1 MSKEAKTRS
10 ADAPQEAAQSEAV
23 SDGAV
28 DNAANEDASRNGAP
42 GWDAKEIHRIAREHY
57 GGLEQMF
64 AHHEWPQRGN
74 EMMTSVQENVAAHY
88 GTVEKFVH
96 RHKNDVQSALSPE
109 ELIAKLQQ
117 AQAENA
123 EARDGLLRARAEVE
137 NIRRRSQ
144 NEINAAR
151 KFAIESFAK
160 ELLGVRD
167 SLDRAAAVTLDE
179 NAAEP
184 VAQMKKGLG
193 LTLEQFDSALARF
206 AVVEVAAAP
215 GAPFDPECHQAIS
228 TAASDEIAPDHI
240 ISVVQKG
247 FLLKERLLRP
257 AMVVVAKA

>member
-1 MSKEAKTRS
+1 MPAENKTGAAGAPAAS
-10 ADAPQEAAQSEAV
+10 AGAAS
-23 SDGAV
+23 
-28 DNAANEDASRNGAP
+28 ANEKSPDDAVNDANG
-42 GWDAKEIHRIAREHY
+42 DARA
-57 GGLEQMF
+57 EQP
-64 AHHEWPQRGN
+64 EP
-74 EMMTSVQENVAAHY
+74 AAD
-88 GTVEKFVH
+88 E
-96 RHKNDVQSALSPE
+96 DDLAALSPE
-109 ELIAKLQQ
+109 ELIEKLQQ
-117 AQAENA
+117 AQAENT

-167 SLDRAAAVTLDE
+167 SLDRAAAVTLDSD
-179 NAAEP
+179 AAEP

-206 AVVEVAAAP
+206 EVVEVAAAP

-228 TAASDEIAPDHI
+228 TAASDDIAPDHI

>member
-1 MSKEAKTRS
+1 MPAENKTGAAGAPAASPGAAS
-10 ADAPQEAAQSEAV
+10 ANEKSPD
-23 SDGAV
+23 D
-28 DNAANEDASRNGAP
+28 AANDANGDARAEQPETTAAEDDLA
-42 GWDAKEIHRIAREHY
+42 
-57 GGLEQMF
+57 
-64 AHHEWPQRGN
+64 
-74 EMMTSVQENVAAHY
+74 
-88 GTVEKFVH
+88 
-96 RHKNDVQSALSPE
+96 ALSPE
-109 ELIAKLQQ
+109 ELIEKLQQ

-167 SLDRAAAVTLDE
+167 SLDRAAAVTLDSD
-179 NAAEP
+179 AAEP

-206 AVVEVAAAP
+206 EVVEVAAAP